1 MTSMT
6 VQFCGATYCLTTEH
20 AASSY
25 GVPVLVDEDGI
36 AYGPADIVTTLAAVP
51 AQWEADWFGDDG
63 SAPARVITARTV
75 VLEGDLLA
83 ADGEAFRASV
93 ADLDGYEALTDCG
106 HAAAIAKG
114 RFVNGACYDR

>member
-1 MTSMT
+1 MTNMT
-6 VQFCGATYCLTTEH
+6 VRFGGATYCLTTEH

-51 AQWEADWFGDDG
+51 ARWEPDWFGDDG

-83 ADGEAFRASV
+83 ADGEAFRAPV
-93 ADLDGYEALTDCG
+93 EDLDGYEALTAYG
-106 HAAAIAKG
+106 HAAAVAKG
-114 RFVNGACYDR
+114 RFVGGLRHDA